1 MFVYRLYSI
10 ANFDWD
16 ESGANV
22 IKGYA
27 RLSPDFS
34 MDFVRLIYFVVFLML
49 YKMQK
54 NFFGESTF

>member
-49 YKMQK
+49 YKMQ
-54 NFFGESTF
+54 T